1 MVMTRSQYE
10 NMSKEEL
17 IQEITDINSSFV
29 NDINTKLSN
38 LEEKFNEFVSKY
50 DKVNSKLQQCKKFNS
65 HLLTRV
71 IQLERNAVASSQ
83 YGRRETIELNPVP
96 ADITDA
102 ALEEN
107 VCKALSLTG
116 VTVVPNDLH
125 ACHRMKRSDRV
136 IVKFKCRKQKNSIMY
151 KRKNLGNKSQE
162 LCNLKFSGRLF
173 VSESTS
179 YENQQ
184 LAYKCRQL
192 IGARKIHSTW
202 FFKNF
207 VNLKVTEDGKIH
219 KIFHVTDIEDL
230 LEIDNLE
237 EEYKIT
243 FQQI

>member
-1 MVMTRSQYE
+1 MVLTRSQYE

-17 IQEITDINSSFV
+17 IQELTDINSSFV

-50 DKVNSKLQQCKKFNS
+50 DKVNSELQQCKKINS

-71 IQLERNAVASSQ
+71 VQLERNAVASSQ
-83 YGRRETIELNPVP
+83 YSRRETIELNPVP
-96 ADITDA
+96 ADITEDT
-102 ALEEN
+102 LEEN

-116 VTVVPNDLH
+116 VNVVPNDLH

-136 IVKFKCRKQKNSIMY
+136 IVKFKCRKQKNSVIY

-162 LCNLKFSGRLF
+162 LCNLKFSERLF
-173 VSESTS
+173 VNESMS

-192 IGARKIHSTW
+192 KSARKIHSTC
-202 FFKNF
+202 FFNNV
-207 VNLKVTEDGKIH
+207 VNLKLSEHGRIH
-219 KIFHVTDIEDL
+219 KIFHVTDIENL
-230 LEIDNLE
+230 LEIDNME
-237 EEYKIT
+237 DYINNVI
-243 FQQI
+243 F